1 MPAKTS
7 SLLSGKIGGVPKPIV
22 LLVAAAAAF
31 FLLRR
36 MKSAGSTTSTSAGT
50 NAVPTTAD
58 NTGYPSTPSDT
69 TGGAAGAQA
78 PDLSALIDA
87 LQSGGLQNPATGAPS
102 TYNYYYYNNTTP
114 GMATAG
120 GGNTTNVT
128 SLGADTGTQTSST
141 YTPTGQIAGLSNL
154 QRQALDA
161 INAGVPVSGM
171 SGGQLF
177 TVPTLTPTNLQNAAV
192 RSDLGKAVG
201 NVTPVS
207 VKATPNKTGVS
218 ANAKQGVFSI
228 H

>member
-69 TGGAAGAQA
+69 TGGGAAGAQA

-87 LQSGGLQNPATGAPS
+87 LQSAGLQNPATGAPS

-120 GGNTTNVT
+120 GGNTTDVG
-128 SLGADTGTQTSST
+128 SLGANTGTQTSST
-141 YTPTGQIAGLSNL
+141 YTPTGQIASLSNL
-154 QRQALDA
+154 QRQSLDL

-171 SGGQLF
+171 
-177 TVPTLTPTNLQNAAV
+177 
-192 RSDLGKAVG
+192 
-201 NVTPVS
+201 
-207 VKATPNKTGVS
+207 
-218 ANAKQGVFSI
+218 
-228 H
+228 